1 MVSTALV
8 EMRKVLRDRY
18 PVQDWNIYAAQAS
31 DGDNFEDDTG
41 YCLELLA
48 KELLPVCQY
57 YAYVEILDEREFQL
71 FQNSNGGKT
80 LWRGY
85 RRLAEEHLNFETKR
99 ISKPGDI
106 YPVFRELFAKNK
118 EKA

>member
-1 MVSTALV
+1 MS
-8 EMRKVLRDRY
+8 
-18 PVQDWNIYAAQAS
+18 
-31 DGDNFEDDTG
+31 
-41 YCLELLA
+41 
-48 KELLPVCQY
+48 
-57 YAYVEILDEREFQL
+57 VEILDEREFQL

-85 RRLAEEHLNFETKR
+85 RRLAEEFENFETKR

-118 EKA
+118 EMA